1 MLGILSLL
9 QSKFAYIFKLIFVMT
24 NLNTFRYTQACAQL
38 IAQYKTALNL
48 VCDSVTD
55 VEKFMEKF
63 IKEYKVL
70 FLIEFTL
77 YLYFAD

>member
-1 MLGILSLL
+1 MSGILLQLL
-9 QSKFAYIFKLIFVMT
+9 SKLFKRILLWRT
-24 NLNTFRYTQACAQL
+24 NSFNYFHRYTQACAQL

-48 VCDSVTD
+48 VVDSVTD

-70 FLIEFTL
+70 F
-77 YLYFAD
+77 